1 MNLKTNLTTEFFTM
15 TQFKSSYNNSITGA
29 SCLLGCS
36 PESIDAFL
44 KSKEREYI
52 DSLERDKKH
61 LTNTIHR
68 LMKDRQRVLNGINEL
83 FSEIKE

>member
-15 TQFKSSYNNSITGA
+15 TQSKSSYNNSITGA

-36 PESIDAFL
+36 PESIDAYL
-44 KSKEREYI
+44 NSKEREYI
-52 DSLERDKKH
+52 ESLERDKKH

-68 LMKDRQRVLNGINEL
+68 LIKDKQRILDGINEL

>member
-1 MNLKTNLTTEFFTM
+1 M
-15 TQFKSSYNNSITGA
+15 TQSKNSYNNSITGA

-36 PESIDAFL
+36 PESIDAYL
-44 KSKEREYI
+44 NSKEREYI
-52 DSLERDKKH
+52 ESLERDKKH

-68 LMKDRQRVLNGINEL
+68 LMKDKQRILNGINEL

>member
-15 TQFKSSYNNSITGA
+15 TQSKSSYNNSITGA

-36 PESIDAFL
+36 PESIDAYL
-44 KSKEREYI
+44 NSKEREYI
-52 DSLERDKKH
+52 ESLERDKKH

-68 LMKDRQRVLNGINEL
+68 LIKDKQRILNGINEL

>member
-15 TQFKSSYNNSITGA
+15 TQSKSSYNNSITGA

-36 PESIDAFL
+36 PESIDAYL
-44 KSKEREYI
+44 NSKEREYI
-52 DSLERDKKH
+52 ESLERDKKH

-68 LMKDRQRVLNGINEL
+68 LIKDKQRILEGINEL

>member
-15 TQFKSSYNNSITGA
+15 TQSKSNYNNSITGA

-36 PESIDAFL
+36 PESIDAYL
-44 KSKEREYI
+44 NSKEREYI

-61 LTNTIHR
+61 LTNTIQR
-68 LMKDRQRVLNGINEL
+68 LMKDRQRILNGINEL
-83 FSEIKE
+83 FSEVKE

>member
-1 MNLKTNLTTEFFTM
+1 MNLKTNLTTESFM
-15 TQFKSSYNNSITGA
+15 TTQSKSNYSNSITGA

-36 PESIDAFL
+36 PDSINAFL
-44 KSKEREYI
+44 NSKEREYI

-61 LTNTIHR
+61 LTNTVHR
-68 LMKDRQRVLNGINEL
+68 LMKDRQRILNGVQEL

>member
-1 MNLKTNLTTEFFTM
+1 MNLKTNLTTGSFM
-15 TQFKSSYNNSITGA
+15 TTQYKSSYNNSITGA

-44 KSKEREYI
+44 NSKEREYI
-52 DSLERDKKH
+52 DSLEQDKKH
-61 LTNTIHR
+61 LTNTVHR
-68 LMKDRQRVLNGINEL
+68 LMKDRQRMLNGIQEL

>member
-1 MNLKTNLTTEFFTM
+1 MNLKTILTTEFFTM
-15 TQFKSSYNNSITGA
+15 TQSKSSYNNSITGA

-36 PESIDAFL
+36 PESINAFL
-44 KSKEREYI
+44 QSKEREYI

-61 LTNTIHR
+61 LTNTIQR

>member
-1 MNLKTNLTTEFFTM
+1 MNLKTNLTTESFMM
-15 TQFKSSYNNSITGA
+15 TQSKSSYNNSITGA

-44 KSKEREYI
+44 NSKEREYI

-61 LTNTIHR
+61 LTNTVHR
-68 LMKDRQRVLNGINEL
+68 LMKDRQRMLNGIQEL

>member
-1 MNLKTNLTTEFFTM
+1 M
-15 TQFKSSYNNSITGA
+15 TQSKSSYNNSITGA

-36 PESIDAFL
+36 PESINAYL
-44 KSKEREYI
+44 NSKEREYI
-52 DSLERDKKH
+52 DSLEKDKKH

-68 LMKDRQRVLNGINEL
+68 LMKDRQRILNGINEL

>member
-15 TQFKSSYNNSITGA
+15 TQSKSNYNNSITGA

-36 PESIDAFL
+36 PESIDAYL
-44 KSKEREYI
+44 NSKEREYI
-52 DSLERDKKH
+52 DSLEREKKH

-68 LMKDRQRVLNGINEL
+68 LMKDRQRILSGINEL
-83 FSEIKE
+83 FSEVKE

>member
-1 MNLKTNLTTEFFTM
+1 M
-15 TQFKSSYNNSITGA
+15 TQSKSSYNNSITGA

-36 PESIDAFL
+36 PESIDAYL
-44 KSKEREYI
+44 NSKEREYI
-52 DSLERDKKH
+52 ESLERDKKH

-68 LMKDRQRVLNGINEL
+68 LIKDKQRILEGINEL

>member
-1 MNLKTNLTTEFFTM
+1 MIPS
-15 TQFKSSYNNSITGA
+15 KSSYNNSITGA

-36 PESIDAFL
+36 PEAINAFIN
-44 KSKEREYI
+44 SKEREYI
-52 DSLERDKKH
+52 ESLESEKKH

-68 LMKDRQRVLNGINEL
+68 LMKDRQRMLNEIKEV

>member
-15 TQFKSSYNNSITGA
+15 TQSKSSYNNSITGA

-36 PESIDAFL
+36 PESIDAYL
-44 KSKEREYI
+44 NSKEREYI

-61 LTNTIHR
+61 LTNTIQR
-68 LMKDRQRVLNGINEL
+68 LIKDRQRILNGINEL